1 MAYSHSQSVIK
12 RNTILP
18 GQAKSTSK
26 PQRAKAPVG
35 KNAAKGA
42 KSPKLKPY
50 EILSKI
56 AVDALEEAKADDI
69 VRLELDGKTAVTDE
83 MIVASGRSNIHVSSV
98 ADKVCETLKE
108 NGYRDLRVEGQQH
121 CDWVLIDAGDVI
133 IHVFRPEVRAFY
145 NLEKLWS
152 PDAPDA

>member
-1 MAYSHSQSVIK
+1 MK

-18 GQAKSTSK
+18 GQAKSTPK
-26 PQRAKAPVG
+26 PQKAKVPVG
-35 KNAAKGA
+35 KSVGKNVARGA
-42 KSPKLKPY
+42 KNPKLKPY
-50 EILSKI
+50 EVLSKI
-56 AVDALEEAKADDI
+56 AIDALEDAKAEDI
-69 VRLELDGKTAVTDE
+69 VQLVLDGKTAMADE

-108 NGYRDLRVEGQQH
+108 NGYKDLQVEGRQH
-121 CDWVLIDAGDVI
+121 CDWVLIDAGNVI
-133 IHVFRPEVRAFY
+133 IHVFRPEVRVFY